1 MTLSKKFDAAREG
14 WPATRNVG
22 RWPKQAGWHCESA
35 INHDSGGAQRL
46 SDTQFEDKFGMS
58 PEEFHR
64 LIEEILEDLA
74 HEGLVYDTG
83 RRRNG
88 EIVYAA
94 SPELKSAI
102 ESEIWSSPRMS
113 VRIESV
119 KAEPGE
125 TKR

>member
-1 MTLSKKFDAAREG
+1 MTFSKKFDAAREG

-22 RWPKQAGWHCESA
+22 RWPKQDGLHGELG

-58 PEEFHR
+58 SEEFHR
-64 LIEEILEDLA
+64 QIEEILEDLA

-94 SPELKSAI
+94 TPELKSAI

-113 VRIESV
+113 VRIGSV
-119 KAEPGE
+119 KAESGKI
-125 TKR
+125 KR